1 MHETLALSAPNRQ
14 IHRRKGQ
21 TCTHVYRPN
30 NGDPTHRLM
39 ATNFEFLFVSSIANL
54 TEDHLPAG
62 SRVANANLLIRVS
75 LIIPLLLKIPRLN
88 IFSENCE
95 EKFSKNEQF
104 SSRPWSTFSYGRSS
118 GKDSASAKNSNE
130 LLAWIGTPVS

>member
-1 MHETLALSAPNRQ
+1 MHETLAISAPNRQ

-21 TCTHVYRPN
+21 TCTHVYRPDN
-30 NGDPTHRLM
+30 SDPTHRLM
-39 ATNFEFLFVSSIANL
+39 ATTFEFLFVRWIANL
-54 TEDHLPAG
+54 TEGHLPTG
-62 SRVANANLLIRVS
+62 NRVTNANLLIRAS

-104 SSRPWSTFSYGRSS
+104 SSRPLFTWSPGNS
-118 GKDSASAKNSNE
+118 GKKFPKGFRFGQKFE
-130 LLAWIGTPVS
+130 

>member
-21 TCTHVYRPN
+21 TCTHVYRPD

-39 ATNFEFLFVSSIANL
+39 ATNFEFLFVSWTANL
-54 TEDHLPAG
+54 TEGHLPTG
-62 SRVANANLLIRVS
+62 SRVANVNLLTRVS
-75 LIIPLLLKIPRLN
+75 LVIPVFVENPRFN

-104 SSRPWSTFSYGRSS
+104 SSGSLFTCPPANS
-118 GKDSASAKNSNE
+118 GMRFPKGFRFGQKFE
-130 LLAWIGTPVS
+130 